1 MTRSIFPI
9 SLDFIIIQRII
20 PLDFIIFRWLIPLDF
35 YKFGH
40 FIPLD
45 FYKVL
50 IIFALQNKRYTMAYL
65 ARNIDAELLKWKE
78 SPRRKPLIVRGARQV
93 GKSWAIRHL
102 GQTFRYYLEI
112 NLEEEKDLC
121 RLFEEISDVREL
133 SQRLGAVH
141 NVQVIPGETLLFIDE
156 IQNCPA
162 ALKSL
167 WFFKE
172 NYPDLHVVAA
182 GSLLEFAL
190 NEMPSY
196 GVGRVRSVFMYPMSF
211 KEYLMARGKDMWVE
225 EIMAAGWTNPIE
237 ESLHSRLVSEFRS
250 FLMVGGMPASV
261 SAWVETQDYSSCQ
274 DEQNDIQQGYYDDF
288 AKYAKKVDPQLLR
301 NTLAAVVHQSGQK
314 FVYSRVDGGYR
325 TEEVKEALRLLRDAG
340 IIIPVQMSAANGLPL
355 GAQVNPKFT
364 RYDYLDTGLL
374 LRVLAMNY
382 DDDSELTRLILAG
395 EAPDLVNK
403 GIVAE
408 LTVGLELMKSSN
420 PQSKYDLFY
429 WENLEKNATSE
440 VEFVIAKNA
449 KCLPIEVKAGTSGK
463 MKSLRIFMNKKGLTV
478 GIRSSLE
485 NFGLLEVSDTDST
498 ELPLRRVIGILPLYA
513 VWRLPDLSLPE

>member
-1 MTRSIFPI
+1 
-9 SLDFIIIQRII
+9 
-20 PLDFIIFRWLIPLDF
+20 
-35 YKFGH
+35 
-40 FIPLD
+40 
-45 FYKVL
+45 
-50 IIFALQNKRYTMAYL
+50 MAYL
-65 ARNIDAELLKWKE
+65 KRNIDAELLKWKE
-78 SPRRKPLIVRGARQV
+78 SPRRKPLLVRGARQV

-102 GQTFRYYLEI
+102 GESFEYYLEI
-112 NLEEEKDLC
+112 NLEKEKDLS
-121 RLFEEISDVREL
+121 RLFEEISDVWEL

-172 NYPDLHVVAA
+172 NYPELHVVAA

-196 GVGRVRSVFMYPMSF
+196 GVGRIRSMFMYPMSF
-211 KEYLMARGKDMWVE
+211 KEFLMAQGKDMWIK
-225 EIMAAGWTNPIE
+225 EIASADWDHPVE
-237 ESLHSRLVSEFRS
+237 ESLHSRLVSDFRS

-261 SAWVETQDYSSCQ
+261 SAWVEMQDYAACQ
-274 DEQNDIQQGYYDDF
+274 DEQNDIQQSYYDDF

-301 NTLAAVVHQSGQK
+301 NTLAAVVQQSGKK
-314 FVYSRVDGGYR
+314 FVFSKVDGGYR
-325 TEEVKEALRLLRDAG
+325 AEEIKEGLRLLRDAG

-382 DDDSELTRLILAG
+382 DDDRELTRLILAG
-395 EAPDLVNK
+395 DAPELVNK
-403 GIVAE
+403 GLVAE
-408 LTVGLELMKSSN
+408 LTVGLELIKSSN
-420 PQSKYDLFY
+420 PQSKYELFY

-440 VEFVIAKNA
+440 VEYVIAKNA

-463 MKSLRIFMNKKGLTV
+463 MKSLRFFMNMKKLAAGV
-478 GIRSSLE
+478 RCSLE
-485 NFGLLEVSDTDST
+485 NFGRLEVSDTDNSGQQINRT
-498 ELPLRRVIGILPLYA
+498 IGILPLYA
-513 VWRLPDLSLPE
+513 VWRLPELPLPG

>member
-1 MTRSIFPI
+1 MT
-9 SLDFIIIQRII
+9 
-20 PLDFIIFRWLIPLDF
+20 
-35 YKFGH
+35 
-40 FIPLD
+40 
-45 FYKVL
+45 
-50 IIFALQNKRYTMAYL
+50 YL
-65 ARNIDAELLKWKE
+65 ARNIDAELLKWKD
-78 SPRRKPLIVRGARQV
+78 SPRRKPLLIRGARQV

-102 GQTFRYYLEI
+102 GESFRHYLEI
-112 NLEEEKDLC
+112 NLEKEKDLC
-121 RLFEEISDVREL
+121 RLFEEISDIHEL
-133 SQRLGAVH
+133 SQRLGTIH
-141 NVQVIPGETLLFIDE
+141 NVQIVAGETLLFIDE

-190 NEMPSY
+190 NNMPSY
-196 GVGRVRSVFMYPMSF
+196 GVGRVRSMFMYPMSF
-211 KEYLMARGKDMWVE
+211 KEFLMARGKDSWIEEIANADWNHPVE
-225 EIMAAGWTNPIE
+225 E
-237 ESLHSRLVSEFRS
+237 SVHSRLITEFRS

-261 SAWVETQDYSSCQ
+261 SAWIETQDYSICQ
-274 DEQNDIQQGYYDDF
+274 DEQNDIQQNYYDDF
-288 AKYAKKVDPQLLR
+288 AKYARKVDPQLLR
-301 NTLAAVVHQSGQK
+301 NTLSAVVRQSGQK
-314 FVYSRVDGGYR
+314 FVYSRVDGGYKA
-325 TEEVKEALRLLRDAG
+325 EEVKEALTLLRDAG

-382 DDDSELTRLILAG
+382 DDDKELTRLILAG

-408 LTVGLELMKSSN
+408 LTVGLELLKSSN

-429 WENLEKNATSE
+429 WENLERNATSE
-440 VEFVIAKNA
+440 VEYVIAKNA
-449 KCLPIEVKAGTSGK
+449 RCIPIEVKAGTSGK
-463 MKSLRIFMNKKGLTV
+463 MKSLRLFLNKKGLTV

-485 NFGLLEVSDTDST
+485 NFDILELSDTDGGGQ
-498 ELPLRRVIGILPLYA
+498 LQRRTIAILPLYA
-513 VWRLPDLSLPE
+513 VWRLPHLPLPD

>member
-1 MTRSIFPI
+1 M
-9 SLDFIIIQRII
+9 
-20 PLDFIIFRWLIPLDF
+20 
-35 YKFGH
+35 
-40 FIPLD
+40 
-45 FYKVL
+45 
-50 IIFALQNKRYTMAYL
+50 
-65 ARNIDAELLKWKE
+65 
-78 SPRRKPLIVRGARQV
+78 QV
-93 GKSWAIRHL
+93 
-102 GQTFRYYLEI
+102 
-112 NLEEEKDLC
+112 
-121 RLFEEISDVREL
+121 V
-133 SQRLGAVH
+133 
-141 NVQVIPGETLLFIDE
+141 PGDTLLFIDE

-172 NYPDLHVVAA
+172 KFPELHVVAA

-196 GVGRVRSVFMYPMSF
+196 GVGRVRSIFMYPMSF
-211 KEYLMARGKDMWVE
+211 KEFLMAQGKNMWIE
-225 EIMAAGWTNPIE
+225 EIEAADWTHPVD
-237 ESLHSRLVSEFRS
+237 ESLHSRLVSEFRT

-261 SAWVETQDYSSCQ
+261 AAWVETQDFSACQ
-274 DEQNDIQQGYYDDF
+274 AEQNDIQQSYYDDF
-288 AKYAKKVDPQLLR
+288 AKYAGKVDPQLLR
-301 NTLAAVVHQSGQK
+301 NTLAAVVRQSGQK
-314 FVYSRVDGGYR
+314 FVYSRVDGGYK

-340 IIIPVQMSAANGLPL
+340 IIIPVQMSSANGLPL

-382 DDDSELTRLILAG
+382 DDDNELTRLILAG

-429 WENLEKNATSE
+429 WENIDRNATSE
-440 VEFVIAKNA
+440 VDYVIAKSA
-449 KCLPIEVKAGTSGK
+449 RCLPIEVKAGTSGK
-463 MKSLRIFMNKKGLTV
+463 MKSLRLFMNRKGLMA

-485 NFGLLEVSDTDST
+485 NFGLIEVEDADDKGQ
-498 ELPLRRVIGILPLYA
+498 PIRRAIGILPLYA
-513 VWRLPDLSLPE
+513 VWNLVDLRLPY

>member
-1 MTRSIFPI
+1 
-9 SLDFIIIQRII
+9 
-20 PLDFIIFRWLIPLDF
+20 
-35 YKFGH
+35 
-40 FIPLD
+40 
-45 FYKVL
+45 
-50 IIFALQNKRYTMAYL
+50 MAYL
-65 ARNIDAELLKWKE
+65 VRNIDVELLKWKT
-78 SPRRKPLIVRGARQV
+78 SARRKPLLVRGARQV

-102 GQTFRYYLEI
+102 GETFKYYLEI
-112 NLEEEKDLC
+112 NLEKEKDLC
-121 RLFEEISDVREL
+121 RVFEEISDVREL

-141 NVQVIPGETLLFIDE
+141 NVPVIPGDTLLFIDE

-172 NYPDLHVVAA
+172 NYPELHVVAA

-196 GVGRVRSVFMYPMSF
+196 GVGRIRSMFMYPMSF
-211 KEYLMARGKDMWVE
+211 KEFLMARGKDIWVK
-225 EIMAAGWTNPIE
+225 EIAAADWTHPIE
-237 ESLHSRLVSEFRS
+237 DSLHSRLVSEFRS

-261 SAWVETQDYSSCQ
+261 AAWVETQDYSACQ
-274 DEQNDIQQGYYDDF
+274 DEQNDIQQSYFDDF

-301 NTLAAVVHQSGQK
+301 STLAAVVRQSGTK
-314 FVYSRVDGGYR
+314 FVYSKVDGGYKS
-325 TEEVKEALRLLRDAG
+325 EEVKEALRLLRDAG

-382 DDDSELTRLILAG
+382 DDDKELTRLILAG
-395 EAPDLVNK
+395 EAPELVNK

-408 LTVGLELMKSSN
+408 LTAGLELMKSSN
-420 PQSKYDLFY
+420 PQSKYELFY

-440 VEFVIAKNA
+440 VEYVIAKNA
-449 KCLPIEVKAGTSGK
+449 RCLPIEVKAGISGK
-463 MKSLRIFMNKKGLTV
+463 MKSLRLFMNKKELKTGV
-478 GIRSSLE
+478 RCSLE
-485 NFGLLEVSDTDST
+485 NFGLLEVSDADNTGQQVSRT
-498 ELPLRRVIGILPLYA
+498 IGILPLYA
-513 VWRLPDLSLPE
+513 VWRLPDLPLPN

>member
-1 MTRSIFPI
+1 
-9 SLDFIIIQRII
+9 
-20 PLDFIIFRWLIPLDF
+20 
-35 YKFGH
+35 
-40 FIPLD
+40 
-45 FYKVL
+45 
-50 IIFALQNKRYTMAYL
+50 MAYL
-65 ARNIDAELLKWKE
+65 ARKIDAELLNWKE
-78 SPRRKPLIVRGARQV
+78 SPRRKPLLLRGARQV
-93 GKSWAIRHL
+93 GKSRTIRHL
-102 GQTFRYYLEI
+102 GETFRHFLEI

-141 NVQVIPGETLLFIDE
+141 SVPVIPGETLLFIDE

-172 NYPDLHVVAA
+172 NLPELHIVAA

-196 GVGRVRSVFMYPMSF
+196 GVGRVRSMFMYPMSF
-211 KEYLMARGKDMWVE
+211 KEFLMARGKDMWIE
-225 EIMAAGWTNPIE
+225 EIAVADWTHPVDE
-237 ESLHSRLVSEFRS
+237 RLHSRLTSEFRS

-261 SAWVETQDYSSCQ
+261 SAWIETQDYSACQ
-274 DEQNDIQQGYYDDF
+274 DEQNDIQQSYYDDF

-301 NTLAAVVHQSGQK
+301 NTLAAVVRQTGKK
-314 FVYSRVDGGYR
+314 FVYSRVDGGYK

-382 DDDSELTRLILAG
+382 DDDKELTRLILAG
-395 EAPDLVNK
+395 EDPDLVNK
-403 GIVAE
+403 GIVTE

-420 PQSKYDLFY
+420 PRNKYDLFY
-429 WENLEKNATSE
+429 WENQDRNTTSE
-440 VEFVIAKNA
+440 VEYIIAKNA
-449 KCLPIEVKAGTSGK
+449 SCLPIEVKAGTSGK
-463 MKSLRIFMNKKGLTV
+463 MKSLRFFMKKKGITT
-478 GIRSSLE
+478 GIRCSLE
-485 NFGLLEVSDTDST
+485 NFGLLEVSDTDDFGQHVN
-498 ELPLRRVIGILPLYA
+498 RGIGILPLYA
-513 VWRLPDLSLPE
+513 VWRLPDITLPKLI

>member
-1 MTRSIFPI
+1 
-9 SLDFIIIQRII
+9 
-20 PLDFIIFRWLIPLDF
+20 
-35 YKFGH
+35 
-40 FIPLD
+40 
-45 FYKVL
+45 
-50 IIFALQNKRYTMAYL
+50 MAYL
-65 ARNIDAELLKWKE
+65 TRNIDAYLLKWKT

-102 GQTFRYYLEI
+102 GEMFGQYLEI
-112 NLEEEKDLC
+112 NLESEKDLC
-121 RLFEEISDVREL
+121 KLFEEISDVREL
-133 SQRLGAVH
+133 SQRLGAIH
-141 NVQVIPGETLLFIDE
+141 NVKVIPGETLLFIDE

-172 NYPDLHVVAA
+172 NFPELHVVAA

-190 NEMPSY
+190 NDMPSY

-211 KEYLMARGKDMWVE
+211 KEFLMAQGKDIWIE
-225 EIMAAGWTNPIE
+225 EIENADWNHPIE
-237 ESLHSRLVSEFRS
+237 ESLHSRLVSEFRT

-261 SAWVETQDYSSCQ
+261 ASWVETQDYSACQ
-274 DEQNDIQQGYYDDF
+274 DEQNDIQQSYYDDF

-301 NTLAAVVHQSGQK
+301 NTLSAVVRQSGHK
-314 FVYSRVDGGYR
+314 FVYSRVEGGYK
-325 TEEVKEALRLLRDAG
+325 TDEVKEALRLLRDAG
-340 IIIPVQMSAANGLPL
+340 IVIPVQMSAANGLPL

-374 LRVLAMNY
+374 LRVMAMNY
-382 DDDSELTRLILAG
+382 DDDQELTRLIFAG

-408 LTVGLELMKSSN
+408 LTVGLELMKASN

-429 WENLEKNATSE
+429 WENLERNATSE
-440 VEFVIAKNA
+440 VEYVIAKNA
-449 KCLPIEVKAGTSGK
+449 RCLPIEVKAGTSGK
-463 MKSLRIFMNKKGLTV
+463 MKSLRVFMSKKGLTA

-485 NFGLLEVSDTDST
+485 NFGLLEVSDAEATG
-498 ELPLRRVIGILPLYA
+498 LPVRRVIGILPLYA
-513 VWRLPDLSLPE
+513 VWRLPELPLPD

>member
-1 MTRSIFPI
+1 M
-9 SLDFIIIQRII
+9 
-20 PLDFIIFRWLIPLDF
+20 
-35 YKFGH
+35 
-40 FIPLD
+40 
-45 FYKVL
+45 
-50 IIFALQNKRYTMAYL
+50 
-65 ARNIDAELLKWKE
+65 
-78 SPRRKPLIVRGARQV
+78 
-93 GKSWAIRHL
+93 
-102 GQTFRYYLEI
+102 
-112 NLEEEKDLC
+112 
-121 RLFEEISDVREL
+121 REL

-141 NVQVIPGETLLFIDE
+141 NVPVIAGETLLFIDE

-172 NYPDLHVVAA
+172 NYSSLHVVAA

-196 GVGRVRSVFMYPMSF
+196 GVGRVRSMFMYPMSF
-211 KEYLMARGKDMWVE
+211 KEFLLAQGKDMWIE
-225 EIMAAGWTNPIE
+225 EIANADWTQPME
-237 ESLHSRLVSEFRS
+237 ESLHSRLVLEFRS

-261 SAWVETQDYSSCQ
+261 AAWVETQDYSACQ
-274 DEQNDIQQGYYDDF
+274 DEQNDIQQSYYDDF

-301 NTLAAVVHQSGQK
+301 NTLAAVVRQSGQK
-314 FVYSRVDGGYR
+314 FVYSKVDGGYKA
-325 TEEVKEALRLLRDAG
+325 EEVKEALRLLRDAG

-382 DDDSELTRLILAG
+382 DDDKELTRLILAG

-429 WENLEKNATSE
+429 WENLDRNATSE
-440 VEFVIAKNA
+440 VEYVIAKTRSA
-449 KCLPIEVKAGTSGK
+449 YQL
-463 MKSLRIFMNKKGLTV
+463 
-478 GIRSSLE
+478 RSSQEHLE
-485 NFGLLEVSDTDST
+485 K
-498 ELPLRRVIGILPLYA
+498 
-513 VWRLPDLSLPE
+513 